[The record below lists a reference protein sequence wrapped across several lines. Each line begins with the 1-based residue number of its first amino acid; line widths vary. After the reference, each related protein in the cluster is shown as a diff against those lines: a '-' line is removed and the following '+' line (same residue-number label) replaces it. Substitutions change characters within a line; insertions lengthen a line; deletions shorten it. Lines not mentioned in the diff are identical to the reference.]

1 MLMQAEP
8 EEQVPEDY
16 HLAWEAWEECHQVWA
31 DQLED
36 KDSDHPALSK

>member
-1 MLMQAEP
+1 MLMQAE
-8 EEQVPEDY
+8 QVVPEDY
-16 HLAWEAWEECHQVWA
+16 HLAWEAWEECHPVWV